1 MNYDVILLA
10 GFGGP
15 RQLADVVPFLRNV
28 TAGKAIPDARLEQVG
43 AHYRLFDGHSP
54 INEQTEALRD
64 ALAAALLAEGIKLP
78 VVIGNRNWHPF
89 TIDGRAWVLAG
100 RSHDRFVRG
109 ESGWL
114 LAGTR
119 LEASLLSPWDVDW
132 AKGV

>member
-64 ALAAALLAEGIKLP
+64 ALLQDQPDIGAVFPEGAFPAARVAGGDMLKPADVVQAALCGKPLVTVNPA
-78 VVIGNRNWHPF
+78 
-89 TIDGRAWVLAG
+89 RAAIV
-100 RSHDRFVRG
+100 
-109 ESGWL
+109 
-114 LAGTR
+114 
-119 LEASLLSPWDVDW
+119 
-132 AKGV
+132 

>member
-89 TIDGRAWVLAG
+89 TIDALRPDGTGEFPTIQAAIAAACARSPIPVVAG
-100 RSHDRFVRG
+100 C
-109 ESGWL
+109 L
-114 LAGTR
+114 
-119 LEASLLSPWDVDW
+119 P
-132 AKGV
+132 